1 MTEIVIVDDDP
12 LILTAFQVALAEAY
26 TVHCFTDPG
35 PAETLLSQR
44 KMALA
49 ILDLNFPEL
58 NGLDLLQRWKRRY
71 PDLEILTCSGET
83 NVARA
88 IACLR
93 QGASDYVVKPFL
105 REDLLLI
112 LQRTLEKSELKR
124 KWDRLKPLVLPRP
137 VEFIGTSLVMQ
148 EVLDKVKLLAHQV
161 HLNVLILGESGT
173 GKEVIAR
180 LLHQQESDAQRPFVI
195 VNMPAIPATLMESEL
210 FGVEKGA
217 FTDAKVARAGKFEQA
232 DGGDIFLDEIGDL
245 PLETQ
250 SKILRAL
257 QEKQIERIGSQR
269 SSRVQFRV
277 ISATNRPLADLMSGG
292 EFREDLIYRLSDMVL
307 WIPPLRERKEDI
319 PVLIQHFIKKYSRT
333 GEQSLPAI
341 SERALQ
347 TLIDYHW
354 PGNVRQLESTIKRA
368 LVFNRGAH
376 LDDVEIYD
384 PTMFNPAR
392 VREPS
397 SSLPLD
403 QQLEQFERRL
413 IQDALRR
420 HGGNRDAVMQELQL
434 SRATFYRRILRLEIH
449 LD

>member
-1 MTEIVIVDDDP
+1 VQFIGESAAMREVLEKIK
-12 LILTAFQVALAEAY
+12 
-26 TVHCFTDPG
+26 
-35 PAETLLSQR
+35 LLS
-44 KMALA
+44 
-49 ILDLNFPEL
+49 
-58 NGLDLLQRWKRRY
+58 G
-71 PDLEILTCSGET
+71 
-83 NVARA
+83 
-88 IACLR
+88 
-93 QGASDYVVKPFL
+93 QG
-105 REDLLLI
+105 
-112 LQRTLEKSELKR
+112 
-124 KWDRLKPLVLPRP
+124 
-137 VEFIGTSLVMQ
+137 
-148 EVLDKVKLLAHQV
+148 

-180 LLHQQESDAQRPFVI
+180 LLHQQEQGAQRPFVI
-195 VNMPAIPATLMESEL
+195 VNMPAIPSTLMESEL

-257 QEKQIERIGSQR
+257 QEKQIERIGSHR
-269 SSRVQFRV
+269 STSVQFRV

-307 WIPPLRERKEDI
+307 WIPPLRDRKEDI
-319 PVLIQHFIKKYSRT
+319 PALANHFIQKYFRGADT
-333 GEQSLPAI
+333 AAPRL

-347 TLIDYHW
+347 TLLAYHW

-368 LVFNRGAH
+368 LVFNRGAI

-384 PTMFNPAR
+384 PAMFNPCRTADAPPATL
-392 VREPS
+392 E
-397 SSLPLD
+397 
-403 QQLEQFERRL
+403 QQLEQYERRI

-420 HGGNRDAVMQELQL
+420 HSGNRDAVMQELAV
-434 SRATFYRRILRLEIH
+434 SRATFYRRILRLEIQ